1 MNTKDLRLER
11 PMDFI
16 ERLLRMTPD
25 GGSGAYELFLAL
37 VPFLAMAVRGF
48 TKRNRSNT
56 ERRASTCI
64 R

>member
-1 MNTKDLRLER
+1 
-11 PMDFI
+11 MDFI